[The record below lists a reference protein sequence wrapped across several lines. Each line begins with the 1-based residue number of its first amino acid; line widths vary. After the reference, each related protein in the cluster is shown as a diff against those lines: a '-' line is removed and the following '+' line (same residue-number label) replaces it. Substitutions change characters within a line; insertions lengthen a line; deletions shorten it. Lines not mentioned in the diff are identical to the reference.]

1 MLDHSGPI
9 FRPIEALMR
18 RASPNRNGPTI
29 KDIAAALGVSH
40 VTVSRALN
48 DSPLVTD
55 ETKKRLREA
64 AAKMG
69 YIPDAAAKLLRGG
82 QSNIVGFILPDVE
95 NHFFSA
101 IARVIAE
108 TLAAYGMQL
117 VLSIS
122 EDDPD
127 LELRHVRSLCEA
139 RTRGIIITPVV
150 NMHRETADLLAN
162 VPCKQLVRRHPLI
175 SSDVIV
181 SEDTTATRLATQRLI
196 DLGHKHIAYI
206 GGGSETLSTGLDRA
220 EGFNQ
225 AVWDAPEVRTT
236 VRLGPPGPNYG
247 YETAIKLLTH
257 PKRPTAIVLGS
268 AQFTIGTLKAIRE
281 TGLQVPRDISLIG
294 YDDPDWFEVWG
305 AGITT
310 VALPIRQMAMTA
322 ASLVGESPL
331 DPAIQPEITDIGET
345 PFKRLS
351 FPVSLVRRGSDGEPP
366 KR

>member
-1 MLDHSGPI
+1 MP
-9 FRPIEALMR
+9 
-18 RASPNRNGPTI
+18 RARLNRNGPTI

-48 DSPLVTD
+48 DSPLVTE
-55 ETKKRLREA
+55 ETKKRLRDA
-64 AAKMG
+64 AASMG

-82 QSNIVGFILPDVE
+82 RSNIVGFILPDVE

-108 TLAAYGMQL
+108 TLAASGMQL

-150 NMHRETADLLAN
+150 NTHRETADLLAN

-175 SSDVIV
+175 ASDVIV
-181 SEDTTATRLATQRLI
+181 SEDKTATRIAAQRLI
-196 DLGHKHIAYI
+196 DLGHKHIAFI
-206 GGGSETLSTGLDRA
+206 GSGSETLSTGADRA

-225 AVWDAPEVRTT
+225 AVWNAPDVKAI
-236 VRLGPPGPNYG
+236 VRLGPPGPRHG
-247 YETAIKLLTH
+247 YETAIELLNG
-257 PKRPTAIVLGS
+257 PRRPTAIVLGS
-268 AQFTIGTLKAIRE
+268 ALFTIGTLQAIRE
-281 TGLQVPRDISLIG
+281 TGLEVPRDISLIG
-294 YDDPDWFEVWG
+294 YDDPDWFRVWG

-310 VALPIRQMAMTA
+310 VALPIREMAMTA
-322 ASLVGESPL
+322 ASLVGGSSL
-331 DPAIQPEITDIGET
+331 DPALQPDVSNIEGT
-345 PFKRLS
+345 PFKKVS
-351 FPVSLVRRGSDGEPP
+351 FPVSLILRGSD
-366 KR
+366 RNC

>member
-1 MLDHSGPI
+1 
-9 FRPIEALMR
+9 MR
-18 RASPNRNGPTI
+18 RTRPKRNGPTI

-48 DSPLVTD
+48 DSPLVTL

-64 AAKMG
+64 AVRMG

-82 QSNIVGFILPDVE
+82 RSNIVGFILPDVE

-101 IARVIAE
+101 IATVIAE
-108 TLAAYGMQL
+108 TLAASGMQL

-122 EDDPD
+122 EDNPD

-175 SSDVIV
+175 ESDVIV
-181 SEDTTATRLATQRLI
+181 SEDKNATRIAAQRLI
-196 DLGHKHIAYI
+196 NLGHKHIAFI
-206 GGGSETLSTGLDRA
+206 GSGNETLSTGVDRA

-225 AVWDAPEVRTT
+225 AIWDAPDVKST
-236 VRLGPPGPNYG
+236 VKLGPPGPRHG
-247 YETAIKLLTH
+247 YDTAIELLTH

-268 AQFTIGTLKAIRE
+268 AQFIIGTLQAIHD
-281 TGLQVPRDISLIG
+281 TGLQIPRDISLIG
-294 YDDPDWFEVWG
+294 YDDPDWFKVWG

-310 VALPIRQMAMTA
+310 VALPIREMAMMA

-331 DPAIQPEITDIGET
+331 VPALEPEVTNIDGT
-345 PFKRLS
+345 PFKRLT
-351 FPVSLVRRGSDGEPP
+351 FPVSLVQRGSD
-366 KR
+366 RQY